1 MKDYLKLSDVQ
12 FDRLQHS
19 TQPFGRIRLKSQ
31 FGCMGLSIDR
41 VTFALIANSQLW
53 LKSTEATRELFC
65 RLELSDRFTY
75 PKRILP
81 MRINYYR
88 VPDAVW
94 QCPQQCEFLFYQ
106 TYLHAREHAQSQQ
119 QLPSRIKDLP
129 NVDRAL
135 ERRLWQA
142 GIRRVDD
149 LYLLGAKASF
159 LKVKARP
166 QNELKLLFAIAGA
179 IEGCHSTVLPK
190 ALREDLIHW
199 HGRLN

>member
-1 MKDYLKLSDVQ
+1 
-12 FDRLQHS
+12 
-19 TQPFGRIRLKSQ
+19 
-31 FGCMGLSIDR
+31 
-41 VTFALIANSQLW
+41 
-53 LKSTEATRELFC
+53 
-65 RLELSDRFTY
+65 
-75 PKRILP
+75 
-81 MRINYYR
+81 
-88 VPDAVW
+88 VW
-94 QCPQQCEFLFYQ
+94 QCPQQSEFLFYQ

-179 IEGCHSTVLPK
+179 IEGCHSAVLPK

>member
-12 FDRLQHS
+12 FDRLQRS

-31 FGCMGLSIDR
+31 FGCMGLSIDG

-53 LKSTEATRELFC
+53 LKSTEATRDLFC
-65 RLELSDRFTY
+65 QMELYDRFTY

-88 VPDAVW
+88 VTEAVW
-94 QCPQQCEFLFYQ
+94 LCPQQCESLFYQ
-106 TYLHAREHAQSQQ
+106 TYFHVRAFALSQQ
-119 QLPSRIKDLP
+119 RLPSRIKDLP

-135 ERRLWQA
+135 ERRLWHA
-142 GIRRVDD
+142 GIRQVDD

-166 QNELKLLFAIAGA
+166 KNELKLLFALAGA
-179 IEGCHSTVLPK
+179 IEGCHSAVLPK

-199 HGRLN
+199 HDRLN